1 MQSIKYR
8 IIPPSL
14 IQQLQPQTHLQYHFI
29 LLQVQLCMPVPVSH
43 RINYWQSK
51 TAGRQMAGKKDH
63 DKFIDV
69 DFISHPSIKGLMPAV
84 EEGLV
89 ALQTNLFMQQ

>member
-1 MQSIKYR
+1 
-8 IIPPSL
+8 
-14 IQQLQPQTHLQYHFI
+14 
-29 LLQVQLCMPVPVSH
+29 
-43 RINYWQSK
+43 
-51 TAGRQMAGKKDH
+51 MAGKKDH